1 MSSFIVAP
9 NWKYELSPLQE
20 GKNLTTD
27 QPTKPI
33 NQSKSQPTETS
44 YTMEK
49 ILTLTILAL
58 CLFATT
64 WARAQPYILAKG
76 SFTTRK
82 MTWSWPGSVGSG
94 ENMEIKKTR
103 QVQGPDFWGKKMWKD
118 GSKIRCGSTKKE
130 WLQTVQQIM
139 GLFSVEEKR
148 EYNFTCYWIVSIN
161 TCSELRSQI
170 LTFVLNQFLAIKL

>member
-1 MSSFIVAP
+1 MMSSFIVASK
-9 NWKYELSPLQE
+9 WKYELSHLQE

-64 WARAQPYILAKG
+64 WARAQPNNLSKG
-76 SFTTRK
+76 SFSTTN
-82 MTWSWPGSVGSG
+82 MTWIWPGSG
-94 ENMEIKKTR
+94 ENVEIKKTC
-103 QVQGPDFWGKKMWKD
+103 QVQGPEFCGKKLWKD
-118 GSKIRCGSTKKE
+118 GSKIKCGSTKKE
-130 WLQTVQQIM
+130 WLQAVQHIM
-139 GLFSVEEKR
+139 GIFSTEEKR
-148 EYNFTCYWIVSIN
+148 ECNFNCY
-161 TCSELRSQI
+161 
-170 LTFVLNQFLAIKL
+170 